1 MIVNS
6 KIKYRSNTLLGL
18 IINLFLDFILYFVTA
33 YEEEPNTFNI
43 TSLEEASKKIFMTNK
58 LQQ

>member
-6 KIKYRSNTLLGL
+6 KIKYKSNTLLGL

-43 TSLEEASKKIFMTNK
+43 TSLEEVSKKIFMTNK